1 MTGDEV
7 RPIVVGVDGSE
18 DSIRAARWAVAEA
31 KLRDRPV
38 ELVHAYTWPVPTVPL
53 APPPV
58 DWTETSLR
66 QAAEAVL
73 ADALAKVRTND
84 VYGRAAKAGGG
95 VSVTGAAHPGPAAYT
110 LLNQARRAEMV
121 VVGHRGRGGFAALLL
136 GSVAATVAAHAETAV
151 AVVRPYAD
159 GAAAHGLVLVGADGS
174 PASGLAVGFAFD
186 EAQRRG
192 VPVGVL
198 RAWRPPTQFWSAEA
212 HPPGHVHPE
221 EIESAQARSLQDWV
235 RPWQERH
242 PRVEVR
248 WMLTV
253 EQPAAALVEAA
264 REASLVV
271 VGSRGHGGFA
281 GLLLGSVS
289 QQLINHAPCP
299 VVVVR

>member
-1 MTGDEV
+1 MTDNEV

-18 DSIRAARWAVAEA
+18 DSIRAARWAVDEA
-31 KLRDRPV
+31 RLRGRPV
-38 ELVHAYTWPVPTVPL
+38 ELVHAYTWPVPMVPL

-73 ADALAKVRTND
+73 ADALAKVRVDD
-84 VYGRAAKAGGG
+84 VP
-95 VSVTGAAHPGPAAYT
+95 VTGAAHAGPAPYT
-110 LLNQARRAEMV
+110 LLDEARRAELV

-136 GSVAATVAAHAETAV
+136 GSVAASVAAHAPCPV
-151 AVVRPYAD
+151 AVVRPYSQQHPP
-159 GAAAHGLVLVGADGS
+159 GGLVLVGADGS
-174 PASGLAVGFAFD
+174 EASGTAVGFAFE

-192 VPVGVL
+192 TPVGVL
-198 RAWRPPTQFWSAEA
+198 SAWRPPVQFWGGDVQ
-212 HPPGHVHPE
+212 PPGHVHPE
-221 EIESAQARSLQDWV
+221 ELESAQARWLQDWV
-235 RPWQERH
+235 RPWRDRH
-242 PRVEVR
+242 PQVDVR
-248 WMLTV
+248 WMLSV
-253 EQPAAALVEAA
+253 ERPAPALVEAA

-289 QQLINHAPCP
+289 QQVINHAPCP